1 MPKKG
6 GRGGKKGRK
15 RKNHSNYTRELA
27 FKEEGQEYAK
37 ALKMLGNGC
46 VECYC
51 FDQKKRMG
59 KICGTMRRRVW
70 ISPGDIVLVSI
81 RPFNDSKCDIILK
94 YFPEEAKQLKAMGE
108 LPYNLDFSNKG
119 QNKDEGGMEIRFDA
133 GSESEEEED
142 QIPDQNYVDDLP
154 PGSSDEE
161 YWEEQATKAK
171 VKQKKKEEEEEVV
184 KKEEKKVFKEAK
196 NPLKR
201 KKFDVADSDDDSE
214 ESYDELADI

>member
-15 RKNHSNYTRELA
+15 RKKNSNFTRELIL
-27 FKEEGQEYAK
+27 KEEDQEYAK
-37 ALKMLGNGC
+37 AMKMLGNGC

-51 FDQKKRMG
+51 FDQKKRIG

-94 YFPEEAKQLKAMGE
+94 YFPEEAKQLKQKGE
-108 LPYNLDFSNKG
+108 MPYDMDFGIKKE
-119 QNKDEGGMEIRFDA
+119 KDEGQMEIRFNA

-142 QIPDQNYVDDLP
+142 EVPEQNYVDDLP

-161 YWEEQATKAK
+161 YWEQETIKEK
-171 VKQKKKEEEEEVV
+171 KKQNKKKEEEEMEV

-196 NPLKR
+196 DPLKR
-201 KKFDVADSDDDSE
+201 KKFDVVDSDDDSE